1 MSNDLQEYYIPKHL
15 DTPPKIIFWSV
26 DEFLMFAAPI
36 MFGML
41 TEQLVISTIVGM
53 VLYTNWKKVKGI
65 GKGNVPLFFI
75 YWFLP
80 KTFSKFKKTPNSN
93 NTLFV

>member
-15 DTPPKIIFWSV
+15 DTPPKIIFWYV
-26 DEFLMFAAPI
+26 DEFLMFCAPI

-41 TEQLVISTIVGM
+41 TEQLMISSIIAVIF
-53 VLYTNWKKVKGI
+53 YTNWKKVKGI

-80 KTFSKFKKTPNSN
+80 KTFAKFKKTPNSN
-93 NTLFV
+93 NTLFI

>member
-1 MSNDLQEYYIPKHL
+1 MNNDLQEYYIPKHL
-15 DTPPKIIFWSV
+15 NTPPKIIFWQV
-26 DEFLMFAAPI
+26 DEFLMFCAPI
-36 MFGML
+36 IFGLL
-41 TEQLVISTIVGM
+41 TEQLMISTIIAVIF
-53 VLYTNWKKVKGI
+53 YTNWKKVKGI